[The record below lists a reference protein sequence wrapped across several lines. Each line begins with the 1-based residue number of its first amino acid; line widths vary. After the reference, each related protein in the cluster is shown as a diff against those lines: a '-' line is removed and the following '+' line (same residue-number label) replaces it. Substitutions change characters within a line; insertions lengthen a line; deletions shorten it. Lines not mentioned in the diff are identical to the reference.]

1 MKRIFLILSLFAVMA
16 NLYATDAI
24 SVIRQKGWLETAMLQ
39 WTPVEGAAKYSV
51 SYSGE
56 GVSGNAD
63 DMLIRTY
70 PDYVRCDIPGLK
82 AGAYTLTVKALDDK
96 GNELAVSAAQSVNV
110 MAHNREGYA
119 FTEGVVLVLSSL
131 LF

>member
-1 MKRIFLILSLFAVMA
+1 MA
-16 NLYATDAI
+16 NLYATDVI

-96 GNELAVSAAQSVNV
+96 GHEMAVSAAQSVTV

-119 FTEGVVLVLSSL
+119 FTEGVSLVLSSL

>member
-1 MKRIFLILSLFAVMA
+1 MA
-16 NLYATDAI
+16 NLYATDVI
-24 SVIRQKGWLETAMLQ
+24 SVIRQKGWLETAVLQ

-96 GNELAVSAAQSVNV
+96 GNELAVSAAQSVTV

-119 FTEGVVLVLSSL
+119 FTEGVSLVLSSL

>member
-16 NLYATDAI
+16 NLYATDVI

-82 AGAYTLTVKALDDK
+82 AGA
-96 GNELAVSAAQSVNV
+96 
-110 MAHNREGYA
+110 
-119 FTEGVVLVLSSL
+119 
-131 LF
+131 

>member
-16 NLYATDAI
+16 NLYATDVI

-63 DMLIRTY
+63 DMLI
-70 PDYVRCDIPGLK
+70 
-82 AGAYTLTVKALDDK
+82 LTVLTS
-96 GNELAVSAAQSVNV
+96 G
-110 MAHNREGYA
+110 HPH
-119 FTEGVVLVLSSL
+119 SL
-131 LF
+131 MSRQNWSKEPERHTA

>member
-16 NLYATDAI
+16 NLYATDVI

-82 AGAYTLTVKALDDK
+82 AGAYTLAVKALDDK
-96 GNELAVSAAQSVNV
+96 GNELAVSAAQSVTV
-110 MAHNREGYA
+110 MAHSREGYA
-119 FTEGVVLVLSSL
+119 FTEGVSLVLSSL

>member
-63 DMLIRTY
+63 DIAERVVAMYRDKTTLRRIGRQAREVALQRHNR
-70 PDYVRCDIPGLK
+70 DRIVADLLK
-82 AGAYTLTVKALDDK
+82 AYS
-96 GNELAVSAAQSVNV
+96 ELVN
-110 MAHNREGYA
+110 R
-119 FTEGVVLVLSSL
+119 
-131 LF
+131 

>member
-16 NLYATDAI
+16 NLYATDVI

-63 DMLIRTY
+63 DMLI
-70 PDYVRCDIPGLK
+70 
-82 AGAYTLTVKALDDK
+82 LTVLT
-96 GNELAVSAAQSVNV
+96 S
-110 MAHNREGYA
+110 GYPH
-119 FTEGVVLVLSSL
+119 SL
-131 LF
+131 MSRKNWSKEPERHTA

>member
-16 NLYATDAI
+16 NLYATDVI

-70 PDYVRCDIPGLK
+70 ICPGRRNSY
-82 AGAYTLTVKALDDK
+82 G
-96 GNELAVSAAQSVNV
+96 S
-110 MAHNREGYA
+110 
-119 FTEGVVLVLSSL
+119 FTIS
-131 LF
+131 

>member
-16 NLYATDAI
+16 NLYATDVI

-70 PDYVRCDIPGLK
+70 PDYVRCDILRH
-82 AGAYTLTVKALDDK
+82 VRQDDDTWYQPQI
-96 GNELAVSAAQSVNV
+96 GRTFYGCGISSASRWA
-110 MAHNREGYA
+110 
-119 FTEGVVLVLSSL
+119 
-131 LF
+131 